1 MASGATV
8 EHIIIDVVLVES
20 EACHLCEDAVSALE
34 TVAPDHHLRLRRVD
48 LASDEGRAIM
58 RAHRAPMPPIVLIG
72 GELFGWGRLSRGKL
86 RRRLEELE
94 TGSSR

>member
-1 MASGATV
+1 MSSGATV
-8 EHIIIDVVLVES
+8 GHIVDVVLVES
-20 EACHLCEDAVSALE
+20 EACHLCEDAASAIAA
-34 TVAPDHHLRLRRVD
+34 VVPQHQLRMRRVD

-72 GELFGWGRLSRGKL
+72 GELLGWGRLSRAKL

-94 TGSSR
+94 TGGSR